1 MNKDS
6 IITILASIIASV
18 TFSLL
23 LVGSNTGANSVV
35 ASAPSNV
42 QDMNQAIEDYLM
54 NNPSKVREALELAA
68 RQEQEEAQKR
78 VAENYKNN
86 WDDLSSSENSPSV
99 GPKDA
104 KVTIV
109 EFFDF
114 NCGYCKRL
122 APELM
127 KVIKANNDVKFVF
140 KPVTFLGSIQIAKAA
155 LAANKQGKFIEVY
168 EAFLTHNGQV
178 TPDVIDEVIKKA
190 GLDVDETKKIMESD
204 EIRKALANITELSHK
219 VEVRGVP
226 TLIINGEPL
235 QAIEQAAIQSAIDN
249 LK

>member
-1 MNKDS
+1 MNKDN
-6 IITILASIIASV
+6 IITVLVSVIASV
-18 TFSLL
+18 ALSVALA
-23 LVGSNTGANSVV
+23 GSVTNK
-35 ASAPSNV
+35 SAGTTQNV
-42 QDMNQAIEDYLM
+42 NQAIEDYLM

-78 VAENYKNN
+78 IAENYKNN
-86 WDDLSSSENSPSV
+86 WKELSSADNSPFV

-104 KVTIV
+104 KITIV

-127 KVIKANNDVKFVF
+127 KVIKDNKDVKFVF
-140 KPVTFLGSIQIAKAA
+140 KPVTFLGSIQTAKAA

-178 TPDVIDEVIKKA
+178 TSEVIEEVISKA
-190 GLDVDETKKIMESD
+190 GLDVAKTKEIMESD
-204 EIRKALANITELSHK
+204 EIKKALADITELSHK

-226 TLIINGEPL
+226 TLIINGEAL
-235 QAIEQAAIQSAIDN
+235 QAIEQGPIQNAIDA

>member
-1 MNKDS
+1 MNKDN
-6 IITILASIIASV
+6 IITVLVSVIASV
-18 TFSLL
+18 AFSVALAST
-23 LVGSNTGANSVV
+23 VAHKTQGISGSNT
-35 ASAPSNV
+35 
-42 QDMNQAIEDYLM
+42 QDINQAIEDYLIS
-54 NNPSKVREALELAA
+54 NPSKVREALELAA

-86 WDDLSSSENSPSV
+86 WKELSTADNSPFV

-104 KVTIV
+104 KITIV

-127 KVIKANNDVKFVF
+127 KVIKANKDVKFVF
-140 KPVTFLGSIQIAKAA
+140 KPVTFLGSIQTAKAA

-178 TPDVIDEVIKKA
+178 TSDVIDEVIAKA
-190 GLDVDETKKIMESD
+190 GLDVAKTKEIMESD
-204 EIRKALANITELSHK
+204 EIKKALADITELSHK
-219 VEVRGVP
+219 IEVRGVP
-226 TLIINGEPL
+226 TLIINGEAL
-235 QAIEQAAIQSAIDN
+235 QAIEQGPIQNAIDN

>member
-1 MNKDS
+1 MNKDN
-6 IITILASIIASV
+6 IITVLVSVIASV
-18 TFSLL
+18 ALSVALA
-23 LVGSNTGANSVV
+23 GSVTNK
-35 ASAPSNV
+35 SAGTTQNV
-42 QDMNQAIEDYLM
+42 NQAIEDYLM

-78 VAENYKNN
+78 IAENYKNN
-86 WDDLSSSENSPSV
+86 WKELSSADNSPFV

-104 KVTIV
+104 KITIV

-127 KVIKANNDVKFVF
+127 KVIKDNKDVKFVF
-140 KPVTFLGSIQIAKAA
+140 KPVTFLGSIQTAKAA

-178 TPDVIDEVIKKA
+178 TSEVIEEVISKA
-190 GLDVDETKKIMESD
+190 GLDVAKTKEIMESD
-204 EIRKALANITELSHK
+204 EIKKALADITELSHK

-226 TLIINGEPL
+226 TLIINGEAL
-235 QAIEQAAIQSAIDN
+235 QAIEQGPIQNAINA

>member
-1 MNKDS
+1 MNKDN
-6 IITILASIIASV
+6 IITILVSVIASV
-18 TFSLL
+18 VFSVALASS
-23 LVGSNTGANSVV
+23 VANK
-35 ASAPSNV
+35 APSLSGNS
-42 QDMNQAIEDYLM
+42 QDVNQAIEDYLM
-54 NNPSKVREALELAA
+54 NNPTKVREALELAA
-68 RQEQEEAQKR
+68 RQEQIEAQKR

-86 WDDLSSSENSPSV
+86 WEDLSTASNSPFV

-104 KVTIV
+104 KITIV

-127 KVIKANNDVKFVF
+127 KVIKANKDVKFVF
-140 KPVTFLGSIQIAKAA
+140 KPVTFLGSVQIARAA
-155 LAANKQGKFIEVY
+155 LAADKQGKFLEVY

-178 TPDVIDEVIKKA
+178 TPEVIEEIVKKA
-190 GLDVDETKKIMESD
+190 GLDYAKTKEIMETE
-204 EIRKALANITELSHK
+204 EIRKALSDIADLSQK

-226 TLIINGEPL
+226 TLIINGEQL
-235 QAIEQAAIQSAIDN
+235 QAVDQAAIQAAIDN

>member
-1 MNKDS
+1 MQKDS
-6 IITILASIIASV
+6 IITVLISVIASV
-18 TFSLL
+18 VVSVALAATI
-23 LVGSNTGANSVV
+23 VGKQPAAAGS
-35 ASAPSNV
+35 

-54 NNPSKVREALELAA
+54 EHPTKIREALELAA
-68 RQEQEEAQKR
+68 QQEQIEAQKR
-78 VAENYKNN
+78 IAENYKAN
-86 WDDLSSSENSPSV
+86 WKELSEADNSPFV

-104 KVTIV
+104 KITIV

-127 KVIKANNDVKFVF
+127 KVIKNNKDVKFVF
-140 KPVTFLGSIQIAKAA
+140 KPVTFLGSMPIAKAA

-168 EAFLTHNGQV
+168 EAFLTHKGQV
-178 TPDVIDEVIKKA
+178 TSEVIDEVLKEA
-190 GLDVDETKKIMESD
+190 GLDVAKTKEIMESD
-204 EIRKALANITELSHK
+204 EIKKALSAIAELSQK

-226 TLIINGEPL
+226 TLIINGEAL
-235 QAIEQAAIQSAIDN
+235 LAIDEGPIQGAIDK